1 MRIAMLAWES
11 MHSIWIGGLGVV
23 VSKLSEELAK
33 RGHEVHLFT
42 RWVEGQEEHQ
52 ELGGVYYHRCKFDP
66 GHDLFSLT
74 RNMSHAMVS
83 SLRWVEGREGRFDLI
98 HGHDWHVVEALHLL
112 RQEGR
117 RLVFTYHS
125 TEYGRNGNRFGDWW
139 EFREISGK
147 EWYGGYLADRVTT
160 VSASMKREVCWLYRL
175 PEEKVEV
182 VPNAVVAE
190 EFRRE
195 VDPERVRGEYGLSSG
210 PLVLFP
216 GRLEYQKGPD
226 LLLEAVP
233 RVLERRG
240 ETRFAFTGTGS
251 MRGSLEGRARE
262 LGVGHAVR
270 FVGFLPLQRYVEL
283 LNACDL
289 VCIPS
294 RNEPFGIV
302 LLEAWAAG
310 KPVVATGVGGLD
322 ENLENLVE
330 GVKVSPQPDSLAW
343 GINYLLDSPSERERM
358 ARNARE
364 KVRQFTWSRSA
375 DRLLSVY
382 RSVLS

>member
-11 MHSIWIGGLGVV
+11 LHSIWIGGLGVV
-23 VSKLSEELAK
+23 VSKLSAELHEK
-33 RGHEVHLFT
+33 GHEVHLFT
-42 RWVEGQEEHQ
+42 RWVEGQEEH
-52 ELGGVYYHRCKFDP
+52 EVLDGVYYHRCKFDP
-66 GHDLFSLT
+66 GFDLFSLT
-74 RNMSHAMVS
+74 RNMSHAMVAS
-83 SLRWVEGREGRFDLI
+83 MKWAEGRGGRFDLV

-147 EWYGGYLADRVTT
+147 EWYGGYLADMVTT
-160 VSASMKREVCWLYRL
+160 VSNYMRKEICWLYRL
-175 PEEKVEV
+175 PEQKVEV
-182 VPNAVVAE
+182 VPNAVDAE
-190 EFRRE
+190 EFRME
-195 VDPERVRGEYGLSSG
+195 VDPDKVRKEYGLSGG

-226 LLLEAVP
+226 LLVEAIP

-240 ETRFAFTGTGS
+240 EARFVFTGAGS
-251 MRGSLEGRARE
+251 MKEGLERRVRE
-262 LGVGHAVR
+262 LGIGHAVR
-270 FVGFLPLQRYVEL
+270 FAGFLPLRKYIEL
-283 LNACDL
+283 LNACDV

-310 KPVVATGVGGLD
+310 KPVVATEVGGLS
-322 ENLENLVE
+322 ENMENLVE
-330 GVKVSPQPDSLAW
+330 GVKVQTQPESIAW

-358 ARNARE
+358 VRNARE
-364 KVRQFTWSRSA
+364 KVKGFSWKRSA
-375 DRLLSVY
+375 EKLLSVY
-382 RSVLS
+382 RRLLD

>member
-66 GHDLFSLT
+66 GRDLFSLT
-74 RNMSHAMVS
+74 RNMSHAMVAA
-83 SLRWVEGREGRFDLI
+83 LRWVEGREGRFDLI

-139 EFREISGK
+139 EFREVSGK

-195 VDPERVRGEYGLSSG
+195 VDSERVRGEYGLSSG

-251 MRGSLEGRARE
+251 MRGSLEGRAR
-262 LGVGHAVR
+262 
-270 FVGFLPLQRYVEL
+270 
-283 LNACDL
+283 
-289 VCIPS
+289 
-294 RNEPFGIV
+294 
-302 LLEAWAAG
+302 
-310 KPVVATGVGGLD
+310 
-322 ENLENLVE
+322 
-330 GVKVSPQPDSLAW
+330 
-343 GINYLLDSPSERERM
+343 
-358 ARNARE
+358 
-364 KVRQFTWSRSA
+364 
-375 DRLLSVY
+375 
-382 RSVLS
+382 

>member
-1 MRIAMLAWES
+1 MRVAMLAWES

-23 VSKLSEELAK
+23 VSKLSEELAR

-42 RWVEGQEEHQ
+42 RWAEGQEEHQ
-52 ELGGVYYHRCKFDP
+52 EVGGVHYHRCKFDP
-66 GHDLFSLT
+66 GHDLLSFAH
-74 RNMSHAMVS
+74 NMSHAMVAA
-83 SLRWVEGREGRFDLI
+83 LKWVEGREGRFDLI
-98 HGHDWHVVEALHLL
+98 HGHDWHVVEALRLL
-112 RQEGR
+112 KQEGR
-117 RLVFTYHS
+117 PLVFTYHS
-125 TEYGRNGNRFGDWW
+125 TEYGRNGNKFGEWR
-139 EFREISGK
+139 EFREISER

-160 VSASMKREVCWLYRL
+160 VSAYLKREVCWLYRL

-195 VDPERVRGEYGLSSG
+195 VDPEKVKGEYGLPSG
-210 PLVLFP
+210 PLVVFP

-226 LLLEAVP
+226 LLLEAIP
-233 RVLERRG
+233 RVLERREAG
-240 ETRFAFTGTGS
+240 FAFTGTGS
-251 MRGSLEGRARE
+251 MRGGLEQRARE
-262 LGVGHAVR
+262 LGVAHAVR
-270 FVGFLPLQRYVEL
+270 FVGFLPFQKYVEL

-322 ENLENLVE
+322 ENLENMAE
-330 GVKVSPQPDSLAW
+330 GIKVPPQPDSLAW
-343 GINYLLDSPSERERM
+343 AINYLLDSPSERERM
-358 ARNARE
+358 AGNARE
-364 KVRQFTWSRSA
+364 RVKKFTWSRSV
-375 DRLLSVY
+375 DKLLDVY
-382 RSVLS
+382 GSILS

>member
-1 MRIAMLAWES
+1 M
-11 MHSIWIGGLGVV
+11 V
-23 VSKLSEELAK
+23 VSKLSEELAR

-66 GHDLFSLT
+66 GRDLFSLT
-74 RNMSHAMVS
+74 YNMSHAMVA
-83 SLRWVEGREGRFDLI
+83 SLKWVEGREGRFDLI

-160 VSASMKREVCWLYRL
+160 VSASMKREVCWLYQL

-190 EFRRE
+190 EFRKE
-195 VDPERVRGEYGLSSG
+195 LDPERVRGEYGLSSG

-240 ETRFAFTGTGS
+240 ETRFAFTGAGS
-251 MRGSLEGRARE
+251 MREGLERRAGE

-343 GINYLLDSPSERERM
+343 GINYLLDFPSERERM

-364 KVRQFTWSRSA
+364 KVKQFTWSRSA

-382 RSVLS
+382 RNALS

>member
-11 MHSIWIGGLGVV
+11 LHSIWIGGLGVV
-23 VSKLSEELAK
+23 VSKLSAELCR

-42 RWVEGQEEHQ
+42 RWVEGQEEH
-52 ELGGVYYHRCKFDP
+52 EVLDGVHYHRCKFDP
-66 GHDLFSLT
+66 GFDLFSLT
-74 RNMSHAMVS
+74 RNMSHAMVAS
-83 SLRWVEGREGRFDLI
+83 MKWVEGREGRFDLV

-147 EWYGGYLADRVTT
+147 EWYGGYLADMVTT
-160 VSASMKREVCWLYRL
+160 VSNHMKKEVCWLYRL

-182 VPNAVVAE
+182 VPNAVDVE
-190 EFRRE
+190 EFRVE
-195 VDPERVRGEYGLSSG
+195 VDPERVRREYGLSQG

-226 LLLEAVP
+226 LLVEAIP
-233 RVLERRG
+233 RVLEKRG
-240 ETRFAFTGTGS
+240 EARFVFTGAGS
-251 MRGSLEGRARE
+251 MREGLERRVRE

-270 FVGFLPLQRYVEL
+270 FAGFLPLRKYIEL

-310 KPVVATGVGGLD
+310 KPVVATGVGGLN
-322 ENLENLVE
+322 ENMENLVE
-330 GVKVSPQPDSLAW
+330 GVKVQTQPESIAW
-343 GINYLLDSPSERERM
+343 GISYLLDSPSERERM
-358 ARNARE
+358 VKNARE
-364 KVRQFTWSRSA
+364 KVKGFNWGRSA
-375 DRLLSVY
+375 DKLLDVY
-382 RSVLS
+382 QRMLD

>member
-23 VSKLSEELAK
+23 VSKLSEELAR

-52 ELGGVYYHRCKFDP
+52 ELGGVHYHRCKFDP
-66 GHDLFSLT
+66 GRDLFSLT

-139 EFREISGK
+139 EFREVSGK

-160 VSASMKREVCWLYRL
+160 VSVSMKREVCWLYRL

-195 VDPERVRGEYGLSSG
+195 VDPERVRGEHGLSSG

-240 ETRFAFTGTGS
+240 ETRFAFTGAGS

-262 LGVGHAVR
+262 LRVGHAVR

-310 KPVVATGVGGLD
+310 KPVVAAGVGGLD

-330 GVKVSPQPDSLAW
+330 GVKVPPQPDSLAW

-358 ARNARE
+358 VRNAEE

-382 RSVLS
+382 RSALS